1 MADSAPDP
9 AAAEA
14 LARAVDAVYAVAP
27 EDFVATRKEQV
38 ARLRAEGLRE
48 VAKQVGALRKPS
60 VAAAAVNALVRADD
74 PVVEE
79 LLDVGAR
86 MRHAQSAMDMAAL
99 AGLRGERDD
108 LLAAWVA
115 AARTHSPGGGLT
127 AAVEAEV
134 RDTAVAALADAGATE
149 VVTSGSLTR
158 GLSYSGFGE
167 VDVADAVARTSTGV
181 VLTRIDGGRSA
192 PVGPEEAAE
201 PEVPAE
207 PKEAVEP
214 EAEEPEGPVDEAA
227 PAAEPEEHVR
237 PEPAKTPP
245 AAPREAGRGGAGSSA
260 RERVTELEME
270 LDEAEKAV
278 AAARAARKAASEA
291 DETAAR
297 EADVAAEQVAQAER
311 LLAQARTHQNKADA
325 SRTKAAAALEA
336 ADENLRAARDQR
348 DQARA
353 ALEEAE
359 DA

>member
-9 AAAEA
+9 VAAEA

-27 EDFVATRKEQV
+27 EAFVATRKEQV

-48 VAKQVGALRKPS
+48 VATQVAALSKPS

-115 AARTHSPGGGLT
+115 AARAHSPGGSLT

-134 RDTAVAALADAGATE
+134 RDTAVAALADAAATE

-181 VLTRIDGGRSA
+181 VFTRIEGGRA
-192 PVGPEEAAE
+192 AREEPEEPVEQEEPEEPEEPVEPAEAQEQVEPPEPEAQERVEPAGPEAAE
-201 PEVPAE
+201 PAE
-207 PKEAVEP
+207 PVEHQDGK
-214 EAEEPEGPVDEAA
+214 ATAD
-227 PAAEPEEHVR
+227 
-237 PEPAKTPP
+237 
-245 AAPREAGRGGAGSSA
+245 
-260 RERVTELEME
+260 RVAELEME

-278 AAARAARKAASEA
+278 AAARAARKAAA
-291 DETAAR
+291 DADQKAADDA
-297 EADVAAEQVAQAER
+297 EVAREQVAQAER
-311 LLAQARTHQNKADA
+311 LLAQARAHQDTADA
-325 SRTKAAAALEA
+325 SRTKAAAALESA
-336 ADENLRAARDQR
+336 EEDLRSARDQR
-348 DQARA
+348 DLARA

-359 DA
+359 DS

>member
-1 MADSAPDP
+1 MADSAPD
-9 AAAEA
+9 AFATEA

-48 VAKQVGALRKPS
+48 GAKLVGALRKPS
-60 VAAAAVNALVRADD
+60 VAAAAVNALVRAED
-74 PVVEE
+74 PVVEQ

-99 AGLRGERDD
+99 AGLRGDRDD

-115 AARTHSPGGGLT
+115 AARALSPGGALT

-158 GLSYSGFGE
+158 ALSYSGFGE
-167 VDVADAVARTSTGV
+167 VDIADAVARTSTGV
-181 VLTRIDGGRSA
+181 VLTRIEGGRTEREE
-192 PVGPEEAAE
+192 PVEREDEETPEASESDDEVAE
-201 PEVPAE
+201 PPHADG
-207 PKEAVEP
+207 AS
-214 EAEEPEGPVDEAA
+214 
-227 PAAEPEEHVR
+227 
-237 PEPAKTPP
+237 
-245 AAPREAGRGGAGSSA
+245 EAGTGALPSTA
-260 RERVTELEME
+260 DRVSELEME

-278 AAARAARKAASEA
+278 AAARAARKAAAEA
-291 DETAAR
+291 DQTATRDA
-297 EADVAAEQVAQAER
+297 EVAAEQVAQAER
-311 LLAQARTHQNKADA
+311 VLAQARSHQGKADA

-336 ADENLRAARDQR
+336 ADENLRSVRDQR
-348 DQARA
+348 DRARA

-359 DA
+359 DT